1 MNYRLTIQYDGTEFH
16 GWQMQGGLR
25 TVQGELTRALCLLD
39 GREVLVQGAGRTDA
53 GVHAAGQVASV
64 RLEREFEPLKL
75 RAAING
81 NLARDARVVEAA
93 IVPDDFHA
101 RFSARGKTYLYRIF
115 NAPFMS
121 PFWSRYAHHEAR
133 TLSLEKMQRA
143 AACFPGSHD
152 WTAFSAAQ
160 SDVLTRV
167 RTVTGLEVT
176 EEWSERG
183 LGRLINISASA
194 DGFLRY
200 MVRSIAGALLA
211 AGRGELDEAAIA
223 HMIASGERRT
233 QSATA
238 PACGL
243 TLMRV
248 HYD

>member
-16 GWQMQGGLR
+16 GWQMQGALR
-25 TVQGELTRALCLLD
+25 TVQGELTRVLSLLE
-39 GREVLVQGAGRTDA
+39 GREVSVQGAGRTDA

-64 RLEREFEPLKL
+64 HLEREWMPLKL
-75 RAAING
+75 RAALNA
-81 NLARDARVVEAA
+81 NLSGDARVTEACV
-93 IVPDDFHA
+93 VPDDFHA

-121 PFWSRYAHHEAR
+121 PFWSKYAHQEAR
-133 TLSLEKMQRA
+133 ALSLERMQGA
-143 AACFPGSHD
+143 AACFPGTHD

-160 SDVLTRV
+160 SDVKTRV
-167 RTVTGLEVT
+167 RTVTQLEVT

-183 LGRLINISASA
+183 RGRLINITASA

-211 AGRGELDEAAIA
+211 AGRGELDEAEIA
-223 HMIASGERRT
+223 HMMTSGERRR
-233 QSATA
+233 QAVTA